1 MNGQIVS
8 DFMVKRD
15 RKLLALQSMSFSL
28 KQQLIASQ
36 MQVIFE
42 RAIVGDFFLIVLHKL
57 GISAEGGVRA
67 HSFEL

>member
-1 MNGQIVS
+1 
-8 DFMVKRD
+8 
-15 RKLLALQSMSFSL
+15 MSLSL
-28 KQQLIASQ
+28 KMRLIASQ